1 MHVHGGL
8 DAPDKSGERC
18 TTVEASCPPEGSL
31 VVTSPSWVPVP
42 LAIHGQNPLQIL
54 QGPQEGAEAAP
65 VLGAPPDLAGAAG
78 GDAAPCLTLS
88 SQKPE
93 LCVPIFYYKGATV
106 Y

>member
-8 DAPDKSGERC
+8 DASDKSGERC

-31 VVTSPSWVPVP
+31 VVTSPSRVPAP
-42 LAIHGQNPLQIL
+42 LATHGQNPLQIL
-54 QGPQEGAEAAP
+54 QGHREGAEAAL
-65 VLGAPPDLAGAAG
+65 VLGEPPDSAGAAG

-93 LCVPIFYYKGATV
+93 LCVPIFYCTGAVV